1 MILEY
6 KEGYNW
12 CSFNIDAVKL
22 STLFENIEKPINL
35 YPNRD
40 DSGLV
45 VYTQKEAI
53 IWQLENETVFGKL
66 NASWSNDITLT
77 HSEMYIIHFP
87 KNTLLEISND
97 FIPEYLPITISKNIQ
112 WIGYHGEQN
121 QQVNDALEFLK
132 KPIETNNDNLVLH
145 SQDIN
150 TVWNTESASWSDI
163 FDLKHGSGYILQIP
177 KNIELPQNFQ
187 YTYENLDSLVTFT
200 FITSI
205 NTNEVNIGNK
215 VLNKSIDTK
224 TPVSVSMSHSSD
236 KFLINGK
243 ITGDLYLQNK
253 VYKIIMNNISN
264 SDQKKYPMLI
274 LKDYE
279 DISSILYTR
288 ITGDNYSFVEG
299 IYYLDLR
306 NYRIDVMYYKVI
318 GLTSGKIIIA

>member
-97 FIPEYLPITISKNIQ
+97 FIPEYLPITISKNIHQ
-112 WIGYHGEQN
+112 VRASPGPPSH
-121 QQVNDALEFLK
+121 QQA
-132 KPIETNNDNLVLH
+132 TG
-145 SQDIN
+145 
-150 TVWNTESASWSDI
+150 T
-163 FDLKHGSGYILQIP
+163 
-177 KNIELPQNFQ
+177 
-187 YTYENLDSLVTFT
+187 
-200 FITSI
+200 TS
-205 NTNEVNIGNK
+205 
-215 VLNKSIDTK
+215 
-224 TPVSVSMSHSSD
+224 
-236 KFLINGK
+236 
-243 ITGDLYLQNK
+243 
-253 VYKIIMNNISN
+253 
-264 SDQKKYPMLI
+264 
-274 LKDYE
+274 
-279 DISSILYTR
+279 
-288 ITGDNYSFVEG
+288 
-299 IYYLDLR
+299 
-306 NYRIDVMYYKVI
+306 
-318 GLTSGKIIIA
+318 GLTRDSPSGIFARDRASHQTSGAPRV